1 MSKLW
6 QHRLT
11 IITGGYGSGK
21 TEVAINLCLRK
32 RQFYGATPVSLID
45 LDVVNPYFRSRDKVE
60 ELEKRGIQVVAP
72 LGELRHA
79 DLPALPPS
87 IGGSLSDLR
96 QQVVLDVGGDP
107 AGATVL
113 GRYYDLLSV
122 VSYDMILVVNPH
134 RPTTGTVDAVLELMQ
149 AMEHKARL
157 KVTALCNNTN
167 LMGLTMPE
175 DVVRGQDFL
184 CDLEARTGLSTA
196 FVSCQAEIAPEVSS
210 MLPNHLVLPLELHML
225 PPWAKGGKL

>member
-1 MSKLW
+1 MSRLW
-6 QHRLT
+6 QHRVT

-32 RQFYGATPVSLID
+32 RQLYGDTTISLID
-45 LDVVNPYFRSRDKVE
+45 LDIVNPYFRSRDKVE
-60 ELEKRGIQVVAP
+60 ALERRGIQVVAP
-72 LGELRHA
+72 PGELRHA

-87 IGGSLSDLR
+87 IGGKLGDLN

-113 GRYYDLLSV
+113 GRYYDVLST
-122 VSYDMILVVNPH
+122 VSYDMLLVVNPH
-134 RPTTGTVDAVLELMQ
+134 RPATGTVDAVLELMQ

-157 KVTALCNNTN
+157 KVTAFCNNTN

-184 CDLEARTGLSTA
+184 YELEARTGLATA
-196 FVSCQAEIAPEVSS
+196 FVSCQLEIAARVSS
-210 MLPNHLVLPLELHML
+210 LLPNHPILPLELHML